1 MAEALTRDG
10 NVCPGVETIQNHVE
24 EALVRAGHWRT
35 ARAYIVHRE
44 QHARLRSL
52 RHTLVDVESAM
63 EEYLSSAT
71 GASTPTPTRATAWA
85 A

>member
-1 MAEALTRDG
+1 MAAAGTSTGELDLAGAQALTDIVIG
-10 NVCPGVETIQNHVE
+10 ALADQPCPGVETIQNRVE
-24 EALVRAGHWRT
+24 EALVQAGHWRT

-44 QHARLRSL
+44 QHAR
-52 RHTLVDVESAM
+52 
-63 EEYLSSAT
+63 AT